1 MKRALK
7 KRGQAVLKNSPI
19 RDDAPGGQT
28 TDDKNPQITLRS
40 RTHQAAMIGLAISMG
55 AASLLVTRQSDQAQA
70 AAPVDSQ
77 KAAST
82 NSVVSETEMKF
93 TATKLESQ
101 SISQVG
107 GVVNPVILE
116 PTVVSR
122 VPGPEAKW
130 QIATNNT
137 PVLSEASRREETT
150 SNVISPINAA
160 EKNSVH
166 SQSQLAQGVSNRPI
180 QSTLAADNQETEAAQ
195 QLSNEVAAAELAG
208 GSVDAKLKAQQE
220 VALNRLQEKSTR
232 LRNSLA
238 QLRAQRTQNRSNT
251 GINEE
256 QPTTGSNNS
265 VAKQSKNLT
274 GSSQAELVTELKQN
288 QEPSAT
294 VQQIAMPGSTST
306 KVAAQLPPS
315 TYQVKPGDTLAEIAN
330 NYGISVSELIKANNL
345 SDPYQLQISQNLI
358 IPAAKM
364 VEKVNRVDNPVN
376 TPSFNTNSFVANNT
390 SVIVPSP
397 IATEQPKALDS
408 RATNNSVI
416 IPVPVVTGERQKNN
430 NPSITNR
437 INVPAPITPAPITN
451 YNQGQ
456 IPIAIPQALPTPGE
470 SFGLG
475 GDAPLPRNLS
485 PKPVEKVSKGKG
497 NERIRSLQAEIER
510 LRYKYRA
517 QESGVAATG
526 SKNNS
531 QSVPVPIESTNNR
544 VVSQVGLQIP
554 VPKAILPSYNNQPV
568 QPLVTDSGST
578 NEPINPEFLPS
589 KTGVGWNSAPN
600 SSGIKLTVPSPGISA
615 SDSLGKLRGTNVS
628 PALPPLAAVD
638 IYLPKTTEENPNFP
652 SNSTPTSYIWPA
664 KGVLTSGYGW
674 RWGRMHRGIDIANS
688 VGTPIY
694 ASSAGVVEKAGWNSG
709 GYGNVVDIRHDDG
722 SLTRYGHNSRILVQ
736 AGQRVQQGQTIAAMG
751 STGFSTGPHSHFEV
765 HPSGKGAVNPIAF
778 LPNRL

>member
-7 KRGQAVLKNSPI
+7 KREQAVLKNHPS
-19 RDDAPGGQT
+19 RDDAPVGQT
-28 TDDKNPQITLRS
+28 TDNKNPQITLRS

-70 AAPVDSQ
+70 AAPIGSQ
-77 KAAST
+77 KADGT
-82 NSVVSETEMKF
+82 NSVVSENEIKF
-93 TATKLESQ
+93 TDTKLESQ
-101 SISQVG
+101 SVSQVG
-107 GVVNPVILE
+107 GVVNPMILE

-122 VPGPEAKW
+122 VPGLEAKW
-130 QIATNNT
+130 QFATNNT
-137 PVLSEASRREETT
+137 PVL
-150 SNVISPINAA
+150 NVISSTNAA

-166 SQSQLAQGVSNRPI
+166 SQGQLAQGVKNRPI
-180 QSTLAADNQETEAAQ
+180 QSTLLVNNQETETAQ
-195 QLSNEVAAAELAG
+195 QLSNGDRAQYFAAEELAG
-208 GSVDAKLKAQQE
+208 GTVDAKLKAQQE
-220 VALNRLQEKSTR
+220 VALNRLREKSTR
-232 LRNSLA
+232 LRNSLT
-238 QLRAQRTQNRSNT
+238 QLRSKRSQNLSKI

-256 QPTTGSNNS
+256 QPITVSDNS
-265 VAKQSKNLT
+265 VVKQSQNGT
-274 GSSQAELVTELKQN
+274 SSSQTELVNELKQN
-288 QEPSAT
+288 QKPSET
-294 VQQIAMPGSTST
+294 IQPGQMPGSTST

-330 NYGISVSELIKANNL
+330 NYGISVSELIKVNNL
-345 SDPYQLQISQNLI
+345 SDSHQLQISQKLI
-358 IPAAKM
+358 IPAVKM
-364 VEKVNRVDNPVN
+364 VDKVNKVDNPLN
-376 TPSFNTNSFVANNT
+376 TPSLNTNSFVANNT
-390 SVIVPSP
+390 SVVVPSP
-397 IATEQPKALDS
+397 IATEQPKGFDS
-408 RATNNSVI
+408 RAITNSVT
-416 IPVPVVTGERQKNN
+416 IPVPVVSGERENNN

-437 INVPAPITPAPITN
+437 INVPAAITPAPITN
-451 YNQGQ
+451 YKQGQ
-456 IPIAIPQALPTPGE
+456 IPIAIPQALPTPTE

-485 PKPVEKVSKGKG
+485 PKPVEKLSKGKG
-497 NERIRSLQAEIER
+497 NERIRGLQAEIER
-510 LRYKYRA
+510 LRYKYRT
-517 QESGVAATG
+517 QESGVAATDT
-526 SKNNS
+526 KNNS
-531 QSVPVPIESTNNR
+531 QSVPIPIESKSNP

-568 QPLVTDSGST
+568 RPLVTASGFA
-578 NEPINPEFLPS
+578 NEPINPEFLPG
-589 KTGVGWNSAPN
+589 KTGVGSNFAPN

-615 SDSLGKLRGTNVS
+615 SDSLGKLRGTNIS

-652 SNSTPTSYIWPA
+652 SNSTATSYIWPA

>member
-1 MKRALK
+1 
-7 KRGQAVLKNSPI
+7 
-19 RDDAPGGQT
+19 
-28 TDDKNPQITLRS
+28 
-40 RTHQAAMIGLAISMG
+40 
-55 AASLLVTRQSDQAQA
+55 
-70 AAPVDSQ
+70 
-77 KAAST
+77 
-82 NSVVSETEMKF
+82 
-93 TATKLESQ
+93 
-101 SISQVG
+101 
-107 GVVNPVILE
+107 
-116 PTVVSR
+116 
-122 VPGPEAKW
+122 
-130 QIATNNT
+130 
-137 PVLSEASRREETT
+137 
-150 SNVISPINAA
+150 
-160 EKNSVH
+160 
-166 SQSQLAQGVSNRPI
+166 
-180 QSTLAADNQETEAAQ
+180 
-195 QLSNEVAAAELAG
+195 
-208 GSVDAKLKAQQE
+208 
-220 VALNRLQEKSTR
+220 
-232 LRNSLA
+232 
-238 QLRAQRTQNRSNT
+238 
-251 GINEE
+251 
-256 QPTTGSNNS
+256 
-265 VAKQSKNLT
+265 
-274 GSSQAELVTELKQN
+274 
-288 QEPSAT
+288 
-294 VQQIAMPGSTST
+294 MPGSTST

-345 SDPYQLQISQNLI
+345 SDPHQLQISQNLI

-397 IATEQPKALDS
+397 IATEQPKGIDS
-408 RATNNSVI
+408 RATNNSVT

-437 INVPAPITPAPITN
+437 INVPAPITPAPITPATITPAPITN
-451 YNQGQ
+451 YTQGE
-456 IPIAIPQALPTPGE
+456 ITIAIPQALPTPGE

-497 NERIRSLQAEIER
+497 NERIRGLQAEIER

-526 SKNNS
+526 SKNNN

-578 NEPINPEFLPS
+578 NEPINPEFLPG

-674 RWGRMHRGIDIANS
+674 RWGRMHRGIDIANA

-694 ASSAGVVEKAGWNSG
+694 ASSAGVVEKAGWNRG

-751 STGFSTGPHSHFEV
+751 STGFSTGPHTHFEV

>member
-1 MKRALK
+1 LKRALK
-7 KRGQAVLKNSPI
+7 KREQAVLKNSPS
-19 RDDAPGGQT
+19 RDDAPVGQT
-28 TDDKNPQITLRS
+28 TDHKNPQMTLQS
-40 RTHQAAMIGLAISMG
+40 RTHQAAMIGLAISVG

-70 AAPVDSQ
+70 AAPVGSQ
-77 KAAST
+77 KAAAT
-82 NSVVSETEMKF
+82 NSAVSETEMKF
-93 TATKLESQ
+93 TATLPDSQ
-101 SISQVG
+101 SIPQVR

-116 PTVVSR
+116 PTVVSQKPR
-122 VPGPEAKW
+122 LEAKW

-137 PVLSEASRREETT
+137 PVLSEPSRREETT

-166 SQSQLAQGVSNRPI
+166 SQSQLALGISNRPI
-180 QSTLAADNQETEAAQ
+180 ESRLSADNQETETAQ
-195 QLSNEVAAAELAG
+195 QLSNGDRTQYFAAEELAG
-208 GSVDAKLKAQQE
+208 GTVDAKLKAQQE
-220 VALNRLQEKSTR
+220 VALNRLREKSTR
-232 LRNSLA
+232 LRNSLT
-238 QLRAQRTQNRSNT
+238 QLRDQRSQNLSKI

-256 QPTTGSNNS
+256 QPITVSDNS
-265 VAKQSKNLT
+265 VVKQSQNVT
-274 GSSQAELVTELKQN
+274 SSSQAELVNELKQN
-288 QEPSAT
+288 QKPSET
-294 VQQIAMPGSTST
+294 IQPGQMPGSTST

-330 NYGISVSELIKANNL
+330 NYGISVSELIKVNNL
-345 SDPYQLQISQNLI
+345 SDPHQLQISQKLI
-358 IPAAKM
+358 IPAVKM
-364 VEKVNRVDNPVN
+364 VDKVNKVDNPLN

-390 SVIVPSP
+390 SVIVPAP
-397 IATEQPKALDS
+397 IATEQPKGFDS
-408 RATNNSVI
+408 RAVTNSVT
-416 IPVPVVTGERQKNN
+416 IPVPVVSGERENNN

-437 INVPAPITPAPITN
+437 INVPAPIT
-451 YNQGQ
+451 YNQRQ
-456 IPIAIPQALPTPGE
+456 IPIAIPQALPTPSE

-475 GDAPLPRNLS
+475 GDAPLPRTLS

-497 NERIRSLQAEIER
+497 NERIRGLQAEIER
-510 LRYKYRA
+510 LRYKYRT
-517 QESGVAATG
+517 QESGVAATDT
-526 SKNNS
+526 KNNS
-531 QSVPVPIESTNNR
+531 RSVPIPIESNSNT

-568 QPLVTDSGST
+568 RPLVTASGSA

-589 KTGVGWNSAPN
+589 KTGIGSNSAPN

-652 SNSTPTSYIWPA
+652 SNSTPTTYIWPA

-674 RWGRMHRGIDIANS
+674 RWGRMHRGIDIANA

-736 AGQRVQQGQTIAAMG
+736 AGQRVKQGQTIAAMG
-751 STGFSTGPHSHFEV
+751 STGFSTGPHTHFEV